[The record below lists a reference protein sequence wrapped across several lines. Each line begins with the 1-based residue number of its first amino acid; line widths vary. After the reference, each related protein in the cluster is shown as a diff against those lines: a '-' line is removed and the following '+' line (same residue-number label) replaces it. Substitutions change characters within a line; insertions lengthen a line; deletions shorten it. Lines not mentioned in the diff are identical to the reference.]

1 MTSRER
7 VLAALR
13 LEEPDKIPF
22 IDWFDKEIR
31 DAIITRKGGNLNMNK
46 AQFAKLVGM
55 DAISMDSYCSPY
67 FCETKRGSDGK
78 DHLQGEGLIKT
89 DADLSKMVFPDVKA
103 PGFFDEAKRF
113 IDQYGDEDLA
123 LFAGF
128 NTGMLHTIFS
138 MGIMDFSM
146 ALHTNRNLLDTVI
159 DRFVEHNIAV
169 VEGLQPLGYD
179 FIMSYDD
186 ICFNSGPMF
195 SPQTL
200 KEVFL
205 PRIQPLL
212 DAIKLPWAYHS
223 DGDLKKVMDDLTGM
237 GMNAIMAI
245 QPDVMDIVEVKK
257 QYGDRIAVW
266 GNIDLHYTLTRGSVE
281 ETVAEVKQRI
291 REVGPGGGFII
302 STSNCFP
309 EYCNVDNAIAMIDTI
324 AQYRDYPIIPE
335 NIV

>member
-1 MTSRER
+1 M
-7 VLAALR
+7 AALR

-22 IDWFDKEIR
+22 IDWFDAPVRE
-31 DAIITRKGGNLNMNK
+31 AIIRRKGASPDLDK
-46 AQFAKLVGM
+46 AGFAKLVGM
-55 DAISMDSYCSPY
+55 DAISMDDYCSPY
-67 FCETKRGSDGK
+67 FCQTMRGSDGK

-89 DADLSKMVFPDVKA
+89 EADLSRMVFPDVKDPA
-103 PGFFDEAKRF
+103 FFDPAKQF
-113 IDQYGDEDLA
+113 VDKYGDEGLA

-146 ALHTNRNLLDTVI
+146 ALHMNPGLLNTII
-159 DRFVEHNIAV
+159 DRFVEYNIAV
-169 VEGLQPLGYD
+169 VEGLQPLGFD

-195 SPQTL
+195 SPNTL

-205 PRIQPLL
+205 PRIRPLL
-212 DAIKLPWAYHS
+212 DVIKLPWAYHS
-223 DGDLKKVMDDLTGM
+223 DGDLTKVLDDLVGM

-245 QPDVMDIVEVKK
+245 QPDVMDIKTVKE

-266 GNIDLHYTLTRGSVE
+266 GNIDLHYTLTRGTVE
-281 ETVAEVKQRI
+281 EVREEVRQRI

-309 EYCNVDNAIAMIDTI
+309 EYCKVDNALAMIETI
-324 AQYRDYPIIPE
+324 DQYRAYPIDPAALA
-335 NIV
+335 